1 MTKREL
7 RLIIRETKLLERR
20 LIARNKK
27 KVKVLFLDFT
37 RKIAEDNGLTYADNK
52 IVVKIDYEWL
62 LKKTRNV
69 LENIYL
75 YNFDEVSSYFQNVY
89 KKKLD
94 RKVIAG
100 IKDYFLNNWNK
111 KHALKKAKFITQTTR
126 KKLNAVIVEAQE
138 KGLAHK
144 SIVEQ
149 LINAAGN
156 MSKQRADTI
165 ARTETSSSINTT
177 NYHIAEQAKM
187 KRKGWIH
194 IGGKKMDR
202 ENHKKINGL
211 FIGLK
216 ELFDL
221 GNGIKAE
228 HPHDS
233 TLPASEVVRCSCLMV
248 FE

>member
-7 RLIIRETKLLERR
+7 RLLTRETKLLERR

-27 KVKVLFLDFT
+27 KVKALFLDFAK
-37 RKIAEDNGLTYADNK
+37 KISVDNGLAYADNK
-52 IVVKIDYEWL
+52 IIVKIDYEWL

-69 LENIYL
+69 LESIYL

-100 IKDYFLNNWNK
+100 IKDYFLNDWNK
-111 KHALKKAKFITQTTR
+111 KHALEKAKFITQTTR

-144 SIVEQ
+144 SIVERI
-149 LINAAGN
+149 INAAGN

-165 ARTETSSSINTT
+165 ARTETSTSINTT

-187 KRKGWIH
+187 KKKGWIH
-194 IGGKKMDR
+194 VGGKKKDR
-202 ENHKKINGL
+202 ENHKKLNGL
-211 FIGLK
+211 FIDLK
-216 ELFDL
+216 ESFDL
-221 GNGIKAE
+221 GKGIKAKY
-228 HPHDS
+228 PHES
-233 TLPASEVVRCSCLMV
+233 GLPASEVVRCGCLMV